1 MSEAENSM
9 FKEQTA
15 GHAKR
20 FIHAKTLKIF
30 DIIDFGNQKMIIV
43 AGLTNSFV
51 LSFSRQDDGLVR
63 GVQFYITPKKDIEF
77 VFKIGN
83 TIVEL
88 VAEVG
93 LTVIKEPLQEF
104 LSKIIKEDEWL

>member
-30 DIIDFGNQKMIIV
+30 DIIDFGKQKMIIV
-43 AGLTNSFV
+43 AGLNTFV
-51 LSFSRQDDGLVR
+51 LSFSRQNDGLVR

-88 VAEVG
+88 VAEEG
-93 LTVIKEPLQEF
+93 LIVSEEPLREF
-104 LSKIIKEDEWL
+104 LRKIIEEEAWL